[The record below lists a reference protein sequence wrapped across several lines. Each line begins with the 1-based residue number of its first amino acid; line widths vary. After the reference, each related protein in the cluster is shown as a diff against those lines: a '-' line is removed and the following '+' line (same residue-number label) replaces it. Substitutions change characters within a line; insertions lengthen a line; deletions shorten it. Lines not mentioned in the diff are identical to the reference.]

1 MGPDRRA
8 SWPGGEQG
16 LLAWRGAGPRE
27 LEPLCSA
34 PLLPSAPPA
43 PSLCRAR
50 PQCWPRLRAS
60 GPQCI
65 PFSPR
70 GNQEERA
77 RREEEESRRKA
88 EDEARKKK
96 ALSNMMHFGGY
107 IQKVGA
113 SGSSSCGGS
122 LERNAQPPLGDRVL
136 TRRPR
141 AGSPWLAFP
150 GKSYRAGGSR
160 APALFPGGWC
170 SWQAR
175 SPISGLP
182 GVASR
187 SLEAVSPFVGWPALR
202 WSDGLPWKAA
212 ECCLDAGW
220 FPSRAHP
227 RA

>member
-1 MGPDRRA
+1 MGPYRRA
-8 SWPGGEQG
+8 SWPGGEQALG
-16 LLAWRGAGPRE
+16 NPSPSVQPLSSRRHRQRQACAG
-27 LEPLCSA
+27 
-34 PLLPSAPPA
+34 
-43 PSLCRAR
+43 R

-60 GPQCI
+60 GPQCN

-113 SGSSSCGGS
+113 SGSSSCGGPGREMPS
-122 LERNAQPPLGDRVL
+122 HLCETAFSHADPELALPG
-136 TRRPR
+136 
-141 AGSPWLAFP
+141 WLFP
-150 GKSYRAGGSR
+150 RAGGSR

-175 SPISGLP
+175 SRISGLP

-187 SLEAVSPFVGWPALR
+187 SLKAVSPFVGWPALR

-220 FPSRAHP
+220 FPPRAHP